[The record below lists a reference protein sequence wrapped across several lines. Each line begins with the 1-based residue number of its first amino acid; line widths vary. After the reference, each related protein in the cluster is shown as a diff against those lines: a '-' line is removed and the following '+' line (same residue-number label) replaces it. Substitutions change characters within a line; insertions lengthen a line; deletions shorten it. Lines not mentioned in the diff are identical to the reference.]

1 MRRKISIVGRKEIR
15 KGNAYGEKCILRHS
29 CSNTGSYQSHK
40 SPLCQSDSSPTKA
53 SFIYFPPL
61 KRLSYSVPWHF
72 KRRLYSGTVWT
83 SDKVILPLFLIF
95 LSVLYVFFLHFFILL
110 HVTRGRQWQSWK
122 FLLQACG
129 NILQKR
135 NGSTFLTHMALEA
148 SVSLGAIGC
157 TAQ

>member
-1 MRRKISIVGRKEIR
+1 VRRKISIVGRKEIR
-15 KGNAYGEKCILRHS
+15 KGNTYAEKCILCHS

-95 LSVLYVFFLHFFILL
+95 LSVLYVFFLHFLFFFML
-110 HVTRGRQWQSWK
+110 H
-122 FLLQACG
+122 AA
-129 NILQKR
+129 
-135 NGSTFLTHMALEA
+135 GSDKAGSSSYRLVVIYCRKETEVHFNTQGGKGWCVPG
-148 SVSLGAIGC
+148 S
-157 TAQ
+157 